1 VRLLGDHYPAGYSE
15 PELVL
20 FLSRNRL
27 TVEEVPV
34 TMRARQG
41 GSSTLTTPRAAL
53 ALART
58 LLALV
63 VVPLR
68 RMEREGGHG

>member
-1 VRLLGDHYPAGYSE
+1 
-15 PELVL
+15 VL

-27 TVEEVPV
+27 TVVEVPV

-41 GSSTLTTPRAAL
+41 GSSTLTASRATL

-68 RMEREGGHG
+68 RMVHEGDRG